1 MSKIIT
7 PILRDTIELCDASGA
22 VVETVSYSVNVLKA
36 FEAIAAAQAEFNAA
50 LEADDTERIGRAVVG
65 MMAALFGQEATER
78 IVNFYGAE
86 TPEEANNLVWL
97 VTPII
102 VDTVFPALEKQHEQ
116 IIASRKALSRY
127 GAHV

>member
-7 PILRDTIELCDASGA
+7 PILRDTIELCDANGA

-50 LEADDTERIGRAVVG
+50 LEAEDTERIGRAFVG
-65 MMAALFGQEATER
+65 MMASIFGQEATER
-78 IVNFYGAE
+78 IVKFYGAE
-86 TPEEANNLVWL
+86 TPEEANNLIWL

-102 VDTVFPALEKQHEQ
+102 VDNVFPALEKQHEQ

-127 GAHV
+127 GARV

>member
-1 MSKIIT
+1 MAKIIT

-50 LEADDTERIGRAVVG
+50 LETDDTERIGRAFVG
-65 MMAALFGQEATER
+65 MMASIFGQEATER

-102 VDTVFPALEKQHEQ
+102 VDNVFPALEKQHEQ

-127 GAHV
+127 GARV